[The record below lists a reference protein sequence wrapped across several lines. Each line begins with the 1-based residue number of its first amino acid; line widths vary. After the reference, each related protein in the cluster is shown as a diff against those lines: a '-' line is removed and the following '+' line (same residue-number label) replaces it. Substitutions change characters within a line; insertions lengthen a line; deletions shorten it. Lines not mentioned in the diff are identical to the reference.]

1 MNRQDLLE
9 DYMTERISQIIEEK
23 DPDKQHEY
31 YKEQEEILQKLDTEY
46 SGKFENL
53 IDSLIVWGAEEC
65 KAVYQAAFLDGLW
78 MGHKAF

>member
-1 MNRQDLLE
+1 MNRQELLE
-9 DYMTERISQIIEEK
+9 DYMTERISQIIQEK

-31 YKEQEEILQKLDTEY
+31 YKEQEEILQKLDTEH
-46 SGKFENL
+46 SGKFEDL
-53 IDSLIVWGAEEC
+53 IDSLIAWSAEEC